1 MTDPTRTTFMQY
13 MVRMLA
19 ILTRAD
25 YQKTI
30 LKKQVETKMQKS
42 ITNARL
48 LAASLI
54 ISGVLGGCA
63 TTPKNG
69 ETNPNDPL
77 ENWNRGAQSFNDDV
91 DDVILKPMAKGY
103 LWITSD
109 AVDEGVS
116 NFFSNLNDIGVT
128 VNDLLQFKMLQAG
141 MDASRFLI
149 NTTAGV
155 VGVFDVAKHL
165 DLTKHDEDFGQT
177 LGYWG
182 IPSGPYLV
190 LPFAGASSPRD
201 AVGLLGDALLS
212 PLTYAFLLS
221 GGMVNVVSMAS
232 SAVDVADTRA
242 GLMST
247 EKMIDE
253 AAVDRYEFIK
263 NSYQQHREFLVN
275 DGNVPVQEA
284 DGFDI
289 DKEVSALEDADNA
302 ASATAGANAAEVSA
316 VKAAPD
322 NAVKITPIA
331 DKAPVATHTLKLED
345 PKQGRSPKSVPVTK
359 HFLDLSAPEE

>member
-1 MTDPTRTTFMQY
+1 
-13 MVRMLA
+13 
-19 ILTRAD
+19 
-25 YQKTI
+25 
-30 LKKQVETKMQKS
+30 MQKS
-42 ITNARL
+42 ILNTRL

-54 ISGVLGGCA
+54 VSGMLGGCA
-63 TTPKNG
+63 TTPKTD
-69 ETNPNDPL
+69 ESDANDPL
-77 ENWNRGAQSFNDDV
+77 QDWNRGAQSFNDDV
-91 DDVILKPMAKGY
+91 DDMILKPMARGY
-103 LWITSD
+103 LWATSD
-109 AVDEGVS
+109 AVDEGVT

-165 DLTKHDEDFGQT
+165 DLPKHDEDFGQT

-201 AVGLLGDALLS
+201 AAGLLGDALLS
-212 PLTYAFLLS
+212 PLTYTFLFS
-221 GGMVNVVSMAS
+221 GGLVNAVSVAS

-253 AAVDRYEFIK
+253 ASVDRYEFIK
-263 NSYQQHREFLVN
+263 NSYLQHREFLVN
-275 DGNVPVQEA
+275 DGNVPAQDA

-289 DKEVSALEDADNA
+289 DKEVSAMEEIDNA
-302 ASATAGANAAEVSA
+302 ASDAARANGVDNAEADTVKVNAAKTV
-316 VKAAPD
+316 PD
-322 NAVKITPIA
+322 DAVKITPIA
-331 DKAPVATHTLKLED
+331 DRAPVVTHTLKLED
-345 PKQGRSPKSVPVTK
+345 PKQGRSPKSVPVHK
-359 HFLDLSAPEE
+359 HFLDLSAPREE

>member
-1 MTDPTRTTFMQY
+1 
-13 MVRMLA
+13 
-19 ILTRAD
+19 
-25 YQKTI
+25 
-30 LKKQVETKMQKS
+30 MQKS
-42 ITNARL
+42 IINTRL
-48 LAASLI
+48 LAAGLI
-54 ISGVLGGCA
+54 ISGMLGGCA
-63 TTPKNG
+63 TTPKTG
-69 ETNPNDPL
+69 EANANDPL
-77 ENWNRGAQSFNDDV
+77 EGWNRGAQSFNDDV

-155 VGVFDVAKHL
+155 VGVFDVAKHI
-165 DLTKHDEDFGQT
+165 DLPKHDEDFGQT

-201 AVGLLGDALLS
+201 AVGLRGDALLS

-221 GGMVNVVSMAS
+221 GGMVNAVSLAS

-275 DGNVPVQEA
+275 DGSAPSQEA

-289 DKEVSALEDADNA
+289 DKEVSEMEDIDNA
-302 ASATAGANAAEVSA
+302 STDAAETNAAGNASANTARVNAVTAI
-316 VKAAPD
+316 PD
-322 NAVKITPIA
+322 NTVKITPIA
-331 DKAPVATHTLKLED
+331 DRAPVATHTLKLED
-345 PKQGRSPKSVPVTK
+345 PKPAVSPKSVPVTR
-359 HFLDLSAPEE
+359 HFLDLSAHQEE

>member
-1 MTDPTRTTFMQY
+1 MTNTRLF
-13 MVRMLA
+13 
-19 ILTRAD
+19 
-25 YQKTI
+25 
-30 LKKQVETKMQKS
+30 
-42 ITNARL
+42 
-48 LAASLI
+48 AASLI

-63 TTPKNG
+63 TTPKPGGSNA
-69 ETNPNDPL
+69 NDPL
-77 ENWNRGAQSFNDDV
+77 EDWNRGAQSFNDDV
-91 DDVILKPMAKGY
+91 DDMILKPMAKGY
-103 LWITSD
+103 LWATSD
-109 AVDEGVS
+109 AVDEGVT

-165 DLTKHDEDFGQT
+165 DLPKHDEDFGQT

-190 LPFAGASSPRD
+190 LPFAGASTPRD
-201 AVGLLGDALLS
+201 AIGLLGDALLS
-212 PLTYAFLLS
+212 PLTYTFLFS
-221 GGMVNVVSMAS
+221 GGLVNVISVAS

-253 AAVDRYEFIK
+253 ASVDRYEFIK
-263 NSYQQHREFLVN
+263 NSYLQHREFLVN
-275 DGNVPVQEA
+275 DGNVPTQDA

-289 DKEVSALEDADNA
+289 DKELTAMEAMDNA
-302 ASATAGANAAEVSA
+302 APDATTVSGVDNAGANVLKVNA
-316 VKAAPD
+316 VKTVPD
-322 NAVKITPIA
+322 DAVKITPIVE
-331 DKAPVATHTLKLED
+331 KAPVENHMLKLED
-345 PKQGRSPKSVPVTK
+345 PEQGRSSKSVPVRK
-359 HFLDLSAPEE
+359 HFLDLSAPQEE